1 MIEVKTFTFNPFS
14 ENTYVAWEKESKE
27 AVVIDPGCFSLK
39 EENELKDFIIEK
51 QLDVKYLFNTHCH
64 LDHIFGNNF
73 VLKEFTP
80 QYFIPELDK
89 ALLENA
95 PTQARLFGME
105 MSKVKSTENFLSE
118 DSSFWVGKEEIKFLS
133 TPGHS
138 PGEFS
143 IYFPESELCFTGDVL
158 FENSIGRTD
167 LFGGNYQTLMKSIQ
181 NKLFTLRDETKIF
194 HGHGGNSTIG
204 REKRDNPFFNS

>member
-89 ALLENA
+89 PLLENA

-194 HGHGGNSTIG
+194 PGHGGNSTIG

>member
-27 AVVIDPGCFSLK
+27 AIVIDPGCFSVK
-39 EENELKDFIIEK
+39 EENELKHFILEK

-73 VLKEFTP
+73 VLKEFNP
-80 QYFIPELDK
+80 QYFIPELDNP
-89 ALLENA
+89 LLENA

-105 MSKVKSTENFLSE
+105 MSKVKSTETFLSE
-118 DSSFWVGKEEIKFLS
+118 EISFWSGKDEIKFIF

-143 IYFPESELCFTGDVL
+143 IYLPQSNICFTGDVL

-167 LFGGNYQTLMKSIQ
+167 LLGGNYKTLIKSIRE
-181 NKLFTLRDETKIF
+181 KLFTLPEQTEIF
-194 HGHGGNSTIG
+194 PGHGYSSTIG
-204 REKRDNPFFNS
+204 REKQFNPFFNS

>member
-27 AVVIDPGCFSLK
+27 AVVIDPGCFSVK
-39 EENELKDFIIEK
+39 EENELKNFILDK
-51 QLDVKYLFNTHCH
+51 QLVVKYLFNTHCH

-73 VLKEFTP
+73 VLNEF
-80 QYFIPELDK
+80 QAKCYIPEFDK
-89 ALLENA
+89 PLLENA
-95 PTQARLFGME
+95 PTQARMFGME

-118 DSSFWVGKEEIKFLS
+118 ETSFWIGKDEIKFLF

-143 IYFPESELCFTGDVL
+143 IYFPQSNICFTGDVL

-167 LFGGNYQTLMKSIQ
+167 LLGGNYQTLIKSIRE
-181 NKLFTLRDETKIF
+181 KLFTLPEQTEIF
-194 HGHGGNSTIG
+194 PGHGYSSTIG
-204 REKRDNPFFNS
+204 REIHSNPFFNT

>member
-27 AVVIDPGCFSLK
+27 AVVIDPGCFSAA
-39 EENELKDFIIEK
+39 EESELKNFISK
-51 QLDVKYLFNTHCH
+51 SQLSIKYLFNTHCH

-73 VLKEFTP
+73 VLKEYNP
-80 QYFIPELDK
+80 QYFIPEFDK
-89 ALLENA
+89 PLLENA

-118 DSSFWVGKEEIKFLS
+118 EISFWIGKDEIRFLF

-143 IYFPESELCFTGDVL
+143 IYFPESGLCFTGDVL

-194 HGHGGNSTIG
+194 PGHGGNSTIG